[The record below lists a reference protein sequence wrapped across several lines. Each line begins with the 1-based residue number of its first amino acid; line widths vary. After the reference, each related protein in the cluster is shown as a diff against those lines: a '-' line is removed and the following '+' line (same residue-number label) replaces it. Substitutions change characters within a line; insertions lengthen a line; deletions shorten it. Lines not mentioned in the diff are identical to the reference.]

1 MFVRWKKTP
10 LARGGTRF
18 TEYGETGCDHPHG
31 AESIRLAPV
40 IVESFRPSKESSPRQ
55 REVWRPGL
63 SVRQCCI
70 NDRETFGRL
79 YFWSS
84 LDYAAKERFG
94 DTTEEPWS
102 SLREQIARV
111 VPAPTPAEVDIVHA
125 NSHLPY
131 ARQPGQLELD
141 VEHDRYRIAETR
153 CAEWHRERH
162 DGETFADWN
171 ERAHPVP
178 RKKGSGMMFL
188 MLRANGASCWS
199 TLALKWPCSAQDIKS
214 SYKRLV
220 LKYHP
225 DHGGTDQDFCRVT
238 EAKNQ
243 ALKFAA
249 RLEAIIARKAG

>member
-1 MFVRWKKTP
+1 M
-10 LARGGTRF
+10 RF

-31 AESIRLAPV
+31 PESIRLAPIV
-40 IVESFRPSKESSPRQ
+40 VESFRPSKESSPRQ

-94 DTTEEPWS
+94 DTTEPWS

-111 VPAPTPAEVDIVHA
+111 VPAPTPVERDIERA

-131 ARQPGQLELD
+131 ARKPGQLELD

-153 CAEWHRERH
+153 CAEWYRERH

-199 TLALKWPCSAQDIKS
+199 TLALKWPCSALDVQLAHLTVSLD
-214 SYKRLV
+214 
-220 LKYHP
+220 
-225 DHGGTDQDFCRVT
+225 
-238 EAKNQ
+238 AKLSRPQNPERIR
-243 ALKFAA
+243 AIDAA
-249 RLEAIIARKAG
+249 RDEAMGFVNELARIVSEMREIQP